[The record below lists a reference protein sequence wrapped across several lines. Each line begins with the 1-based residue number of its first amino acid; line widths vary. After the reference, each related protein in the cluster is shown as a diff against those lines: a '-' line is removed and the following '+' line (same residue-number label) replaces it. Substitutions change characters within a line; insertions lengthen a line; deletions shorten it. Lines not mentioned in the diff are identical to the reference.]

1 MTRLLIS
8 TSGRKILR
16 EGSVAQQVAK
26 KLSGVI
32 ADLAIA

>member
-16 EGSVAQQVAK
+16 ESSVAQQVAK
-26 KLSGVI
+26 KRSGVM
-32 ADLAIA
+32 ADLATA